1 MQQKAIAI
9 VFASLLLALFSP
21 GGVSC
26 SAQHQQ
32 RSASNQDS
40 GTSNPTPVA
49 SDSNSSP
56 RSEGCKL
63 GAYTGTTPLS
73 SLQYYV
79 AGQEDIR
86 GGMTCSFR
94 INAKLPPFTF
104 HFPGRADNTFGNL
117 EITSGTG
124 GGVIQIIES
133 ATDPNGIAPAK
144 AESVLSV
151 VDANFDG
158 YQDLQLL
165 STCGAKT
172 CSYNFYLY
180 DPKASQFVLEK
191 FLSGF
196 SSPSFDSAKKQ
207 VSQGWLLSAGDSA
220 GETYQYEEGGRYTL
234 IRREVSTWDREKD
247 TVTTETYEL
256 RDGQMKLVGSKT
268 APE

>member
-1 MQQKAIAI
+1 MRRKAIA
-9 VFASLLLALFSP
+9 VMFSVVLLTPFLSLACRTP
-21 GGVSC
+21 
-26 SAQHQQ
+26 SAGE
-32 RSASNQDS
+32 RDS
-40 GTSNPTPVA
+40 GKSGSTEA
-49 SDSNSSP
+49 SSHSSSSE
-56 RSEGCKL
+56 RNEGCKL
-63 GAYTGTTPLS
+63 GTYTGTIPLS

-86 GGMTCSFR
+86 GGMTCTFR

-117 EITSGTG
+117 EITSAAG
-124 GGVIQIIES
+124 GGVIQTIEN
-133 ATDPNGIAPAK
+133 ATDPNAIAPAK
-144 AESVLSV
+144 AESMLSV

-158 YQDLQLL
+158 YQDLQVLI
-165 STCGAKT
+165 TCGAKT

-180 DPKASQFVLEK
+180 DPKTNQFVLEK

-196 SSPSFDSAKKQ
+196 SSPSFDPAKKQ

-220 GETYQYEEGGRYTL
+220 GETYQYEDGGRYTL

-256 RDGQMKLVGSKT
+256 RNGKMELVGSKT
-268 APE
+268 TPE